1 MSAVKPLD
9 GVRVI
14 DLTVVW
20 AGTFAATLLADL
32 GAEVIKVENIHVWQP
47 MTRGGVARPPAAA
60 LTAGAGWA
68 MGYPYGVPGERPWNY
83 PPTFVQMF
91 RNKYSVTIDLLSDAG
106 REAFGRLVERSDAL
120 VENNA
125 AGTLEKLGIGP
136 DFLRAHRPDLIA
148 LRMPAYGQS
157 GPYREAR
164 ALGVHLESVMGHTML
179 RGYPDLD
186 PSYITA
192 IFSGDYVAG
201 AHGAFAIMAAL
212 RHRRRTGEGQFIELA
227 QAECAGGM
235 LAQAFMDYALNGVVQ
250 ERIGNASLDGDA
262 PHGVYPARSQGDMGD
277 VGDAS
282 DGGDRWI
289 SITVLNDAQWRGLRA
304 AMGDPD
310 WAQAA
315 ELETAEGRRA
325 AQDQIDRELSAWTA
339 QRDDYELFHLLQSH
353 GVPAAPVLAAPRV
366 LDDPHVQAR
375 GLNHVRTLADGVGP
389 FRFNGPFYRFE
400 ETPVDLFKPPAALGE
415 DNEYVYGEILGYSA
429 EQIAAMEAAGQI
441 GRDYDPDIP

>member
-1 MSAVKPLD
+1 MSPVKPLD

-47 MTRGGVARPPAAA
+47 MTRGAVARPPAAA
-60 LTAGAGWA
+60 IAAGAGWA
-68 MGYPYGVPGERPWNY
+68 TGYPYGAPGERPWNY

-91 RNKYSVTIDLLSDAG
+91 RNKYSVTIDLLSEAG

-125 AGTLEKLGIGP
+125 AGTLEKIGIGP

-186 PSYITA
+186 PSHITA

-212 RHRRRTGEGQFIELA
+212 RHRRRTGEGQFIEMA

-250 ERIGNASLDGDA
+250 ERRGNASLDGDV
-262 PHGVYPARSQGDMGD
+262 PHGVYPARSE
-277 VGDAS
+277 GDAG

-289 SITVLNDAQWRGLRA
+289 SITVLNDAQWRGLRTA
-304 AMGDPD
+304 LGDPS
-310 WAQAA
+310 WAAGAA
-315 ELETAEGRRA
+315 LETAEGRRA
-325 AQDQIDRELSAWTA
+325 AQELIDRELSAWTA
-339 QRDDYELFHLLQSH
+339 ERDDYELFHLLQSH

-375 GLNHVRTLADGVGP
+375 ELNHVRTLADGVGP

-400 ETPVDLFKPPAALGE
+400 RTPVDLFKPPAALGE
-415 DNEYVYGEILGYSA
+415 DNDYVYGEVLGYSA
-429 EQIAAMEAAGQI
+429 EEIAAMESAGQI
-441 GRDYDPDIP
+441 GRDYDLDIP

>member
-1 MSAVKPLD
+1 MTAAQPPRKPLD

-14 DLTVVW
+14 DMTVVW

-47 MTRGGVARPPAAA
+47 MTRGAAARPPAAA
-60 LTAGAGWA
+60 VAAGPGWA
-68 MGYPYGVPGERPWNY
+68 TGYPHGQPGERPWNY
-83 PPTFVQMF
+83 APTFVQMF
-91 RNKYSVTIDLLSDAG
+91 RNKYSVTIDLLSEPG

-148 LRMPAYGQS
+148 LRMPAYGET

-186 PSYITA
+186 PSYITS

-212 RHRRRTGEGQFIELA
+212 RHRRRCGEGQFIEMA

-235 LAQAFMDYALNGVVQ
+235 LAQALLDYSLNGRIQ
-250 ERIGNASLDGDA
+250 QRIGNASLEDDA
-262 PHGVYPARSQGDMGD
+262 PHGVYPARSEG
-277 VGDAS
+277 AAA

-289 SITVLNDAQWRGLRA
+289 SITVLNDEQWRGLRSA
-304 AMGDPD
+304 LGDPA
-310 WAQAA
+310 WAQDPA
-315 ELETAEGRRA
+315 LETVEGRRA
-325 AQDQIDRELSAWTA
+325 ARGLIDAELSAWTVE
-339 QRDDYELFHLLQSH
+339 RGDYELFHLLQSH
-353 GVPAAPVLAAPRV
+353 GVPAAPVLSGARV

-375 GLNHVRTLADGVGP
+375 GLNEARMLADAVGP
-389 FRFNGPFYRFE
+389 FRFNRPFYRFS
-400 ETPVDLFKPPAALGE
+400 ETPVDLYKPPAALGE
-415 DNEYVYGEILGYSA
+415 DNAYVYGEVLGYSPEEIA
-429 EQIAAMEAAGQI
+429 EFEADGRI